1 MRKLFLFL
9 LQLVDDQVG
18 QVREVGG
25 DDLVEVLVS
34 LLETVPTLL

>member
-34 LLETVPTLL
+34 LLETIPTLL